1 MKTRLT
7 IIITTLLFAFAT
19 VGNVQAEENKSDFD
33 VAENIIEAVKN
44 IDIVSLNVL
53 LAEGATVDTVDEAG
67 NTPLMLAA
75 KIGNPR
81 MLDIILRH
89 NPQINERNND
99 GNTALMI
106 SSEMGVVEISRTL
119 IKHGADLSM
128 KNSDGLSPVQ
138 IALRHGHRDIAKLM
152 RSEQEMPVSR

>member
-7 IIITTLLFAFAT
+7 IIITTLLYAFAAF
-19 VGNVQAEENKSDFD
+19 GNVQAEVNKSDFD

-128 KNSDGLSPVQ
+128 KNSDGFSPVQ
-138 IALRHGHRDIAKLM
+138 IALRHGHRDIARLM
-152 RSEQEMPVSR
+152 RSEHEMPVSR

>member
-7 IIITTLLFAFAT
+7 IIITTLLFAFAAF
-19 VGNVQAEENKSDFD
+19 GNVQAEVNKSDFD